1 MRIQDRTNR
10 RTTVV
15 ELSVGE
21 FLLLAAL
28 AGWGVGIVIYGL
40 SIV

>member
-15 ELSVGE
+15 ELSIAE
-21 FLLLAAL
+21 FLVLAGL

-40 SIV
+40 AIV